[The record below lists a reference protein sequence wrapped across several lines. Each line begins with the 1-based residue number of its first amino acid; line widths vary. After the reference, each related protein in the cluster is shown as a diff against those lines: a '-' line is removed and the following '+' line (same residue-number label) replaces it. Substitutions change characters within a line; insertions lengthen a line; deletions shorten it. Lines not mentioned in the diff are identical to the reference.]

1 MLPSTSLLADKYTY
15 MPQPRFKNHWLDG
28 CKRANGTRSEE
39 SKLANPVCVEFKF
52 GKYMALELGVKI
64 LFSQKEEL
72 STLCVSIFSRHQSKG
87 TKYIQ
92 SNGN

>member
-52 GKYMALELGVKI
+52 GKYMALELGVK
-64 LFSQKEEL
+64 FCFPKKKN
-72 STLCVSIFSRHQSKG
+72 CRHFVSAYF
-87 TKYIQ
+87 
-92 SNGN
+92 